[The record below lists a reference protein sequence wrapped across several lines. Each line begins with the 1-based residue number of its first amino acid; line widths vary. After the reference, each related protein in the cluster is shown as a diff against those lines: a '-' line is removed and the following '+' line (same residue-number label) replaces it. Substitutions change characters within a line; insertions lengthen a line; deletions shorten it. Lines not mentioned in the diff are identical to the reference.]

1 MTTPII
7 RDKQPGGNWVFDG
20 KEIQGFELCK
30 YIDIFDMLDKSYNKI
45 KSKKYKTDISRNTDY
60 SIINITDNLEVDN
73 QDIFNINKKINI
85 CSTLFV
91 ENKNSINNNYRP
103 DNCSGTWCFLL
114 LKTNFTILDLNGKK
128 ISLGININY
137 DYIDVDSTLR
147 KIGARAANGHTVA
160 RDITLNADTGIDYL
174 MQKFS
179 VMNIKMLSY
188 YNDINISD
196 IKKTVSKRNEAAL
209 DINNIDDAYIN
220 KNGAISAL
228 LTLQTIDPKIKPAKL
243 LRESLIL
250 SAKRNGEQYVS
261 KISSRG

>member
-7 RDKQPGGNWVFDG
+7 RDKQPGENWVFDG
-20 KEIQGFELCK
+20 KKIQELELCK
-30 YIDIFDMLDKSYNKI
+30 YIDIFDMLDKSYSKI
-45 KSKKYKTDISRNTDY
+45 KSKKYKTNIVKDREDN
-60 SIINITDNLEVDN
+60 IIVEITDILEVNN
-73 QDIFNINKKINI
+73 QDVFNINKKINI
-85 CSTLFV
+85 RSTLLI
-91 ENKNSINNNYRP
+91 EDKANNDY
-103 DNCSGTWCFLL
+103 DYQDSCGTWCFLL

-137 DYIDVDSTLR
+137 DYIDVDSTLI

-160 RDITLNADTGIDYL
+160 RNITPNADTGIDYL

-179 VMNIKMLSY
+179 VINMKVLSY

-196 IKKTVSKRNEAAL
+196 IKKTISKRNAVAL
-209 DINNIDDAYIN
+209 DANNIDDSYIN

-250 SAKRNGEQYVS
+250 AAKRNGEQYVS
-261 KISSRG
+261 KLSNRG

>member
-7 RDKQPGGNWVFDG
+7 RDKQPGENWVFDG
-20 KEIQGFELCK
+20 KEIQGLELCK

-45 KSKKYKTDISRNTDY
+45 KSKKYKTNIVKDREDN
-60 SIINITDNLEVDN
+60 IIVEITDILEVNN

-85 CSTLFV
+85 RSTLLI
-91 ENKNSINNNYRP
+91 EDKANNDYDYQDR
-103 DNCSGTWCFLL
+103 CGTWCFLL

-137 DYIDVDSTLR
+137 DYIDVDSTLI

-160 RDITLNADTGIDYL
+160 RNITPNADTGIDYL

-179 VMNIKMLSY
+179 VINMKALSY

-196 IKKTVSKRNEAAL
+196 IKKTISKRNAAAL
-209 DINNIDDAYIN
+209 DANNIDDNYIN

-261 KISSRG
+261 KLSNRG